1 MPEIHP
7 VPDTA
12 ADPPQPV
19 GRSVHR
25 GQFRITRLQ
34 IINWGTFT
42 GYRDLKLDE
51 RGVLFTGPSGSGKSS
66 LLDAHSIV
74 LLSAYD
80 QRFNASADLTA
91 RGSKQASRTV
101 ADYVRGAWSETND
114 EREQSRVRHL
124 RAGKPTWSAVAATY
138 SDGLGSTTTAVVV
151 KWFPGTETDSASL
164 KTMHQLHRGE
174 FDLSVMEEWAARGF
188 DLSWF
193 KKTYP
198 NTHYD
203 GQGAYLRELSK
214 RVGIGTAKSALPLLG
229 KAKAMKNVGDLNLFI
244 RDNMLDRPATF
255 EDAQKMLDAFTPLN
269 DAYKAAQRAHTQAKA
284 LREVP
289 GNWHT
294 FCSSTE
300 AHSRAQDMLG
310 ASMERYLRGVELRA
324 IETELDDIDREIARL
339 DAESGRLDEECSDA
353 RATFLSLRDQ
363 FNREGAALSALEG
376 DLGVQQAEARA
387 RLQAHGM
394 YGELVRAIGQPV
406 PQNKES
412 FTGLAEQAA
421 DIAGQAQAVLDK
433 AMPRRHDVFSASSAA
448 HRVFREKSHELEAL
462 RTARNLIP
470 QHRVE
475 RRDLIAA
482 GANVPAEDIVYAA
495 ELIDVAK
502 NEQRWRPAAEKV
514 LRNFGLRLLV
524 PEHHQDAVKRFI
536 DENDMKSVVEYS
548 VVPAA
553 AAVPAPPAPGTLAA
567 KLIVNTDHPAGP
579 WLATQ
584 LAARFNHHCV
594 ESAADLADHP
604 LAVTVRGTVKMPG
617 RHYRKDDRPEVSL
630 PSAYILGGNIAVKCD
645 ALTVEVAELERAA
658 HEADAAAKRLESAIT
673 DATGRRDAAQKLA
686 GYTRW
691 RDLDHWSTASAAED
705 IIRRIADLKANDVN
719 LADLETRRDA
729 AEAYW
734 TELVGKKADLDRDLT
749 RRNNRQTKL
758 IEDFDQEEPKPHT
771 IDDAD
776 DRAYLD
782 EVLAAVTGPDTAPV
796 TVDTML
802 HLRHNFRKELQH
814 CRDSAE
820 GTRHHAR
827 SNLQTAI
834 AGFIEQWP
842 DAAPDTSG
850 DVERSGG
857 DFARLYAEIVERNL
871 PAAMDKLERM
881 ISGDMVPSI
890 SFLHRSIVNAAEEIR
905 ARIKMVNAGL
915 RRVEFD
921 EGAHLQIVITAHES
935 VEVKEFRAA
944 VDAVLRHAPGTGTK
958 ESRDP
963 AVLLAQFRRV
973 QELMRRFTDT
983 AADAVRWRTQVL
995 DVRNTYTFYGRE
1007 ENTDGETTKT
1017 YRNTAVNSGGEQEK
1031 LVAFCLA
1038 AALSYNLAA
1047 PDSDGRPT
1055 FAPLMLDEAFSK
1067 SDEKYAQQAL
1077 AAFEEFGFQLIMAAP
1092 IRMSGIVEP
1101 YIGQAVLVDKHVNAT
1116 EARST
1121 VHTATFGELT
1131 ARRRGD
1137 YDTENT
1143 PASA

>member
-1 MPEIHP
+1 MP
-7 VPDTA
+7 DA
-12 ADPPQPV
+12 AAYPPRPV

-42 GYRDLKLDE
+42 GYRDLKVDE

-114 EREQSRVRHL
+114 EHDHSRIRYL

-138 SDGLGSTTTAVVV
+138 DNGLGSTTTAVVV

-164 KTMHQLHRGE
+164 RTMHQLHRGE
-174 FDLSVMEEWAARGF
+174 FNLPVMEEWAARGF

-193 KKTYP
+193 KKSHP

-203 GQGAYLRELSK
+203 GQGAYLRELGK
-214 RVGIGTAKSALPLLG
+214 RVGIGNSKSALALLG

-244 RDNMLDRPATF
+244 RDNMLDRPTTF
-255 EDAQKMLDAFTPLN
+255 DDAQKMLDAFTPLN
-269 DAYKAAQRAHTQAKA
+269 DAYKTAQRAHAQAKA

-289 GNWHT
+289 ENWHT
-294 FCSSTE
+294 FCSSTD

-310 ASMERYLRGVELRA
+310 TSMERYLRGVALHT
-324 IETELDDIDREIARL
+324 IETELNDIDQVIAGL
-339 DAESGRLDEECSDA
+339 DAEAGRLDEQCELA
-353 RATFLSLRDQ
+353 RGRFLSLQAQYNQDA
-363 FNREGAALSALEG
+363 AALRDLES
-376 DLGVQQAEARA
+376 DLKVQKAEARA
-387 RLQAHGM
+387 RLQAYGV
-394 YGELVRAIGQPV
+394 YGELVRAIGRPV
-406 PQNKES
+406 PEDEEA
-412 FTGLAEQAA
+412 FTALAAQTAG
-421 DIAGQAQAVLDK
+421 IAQEAQAVLDEEL
-433 AMPRRHDVFSASSAA
+433 PLRHDVFAAASGAR
-448 HRVFREKSHELEAL
+448 HELEEKARELEAL
-462 RTARNLIP
+462 GTARNLIP
-470 QHRVE
+470 PQRAQ

-482 GANVPAEDIVYAA
+482 GAKVPAGDLAYAA
-495 ELIDVAK
+495 ELIDVAPD
-502 NEQRWRPAAEKV
+502 EERWRPAAEKV
-514 LRNFGLRLLV
+514 LRGFGLRLLV
-524 PEHHQDAVKRFI
+524 PEGHQDAVKGFI
-536 DENDMKSVVEYS
+536 DANDMRSVVEYS

-553 AAVPAPPAPGTLAA
+553 FAVPAQQTPGTLAT
-567 KLIVNTDHPAGP
+567 KLTVSTGHPAGR
-579 WLATQ
+579 WLETE
-584 LAARFNHHCV
+584 LAKRFDHVCV
-594 ESAADLADHP
+594 EAAADLAGHR

-617 RHYRKDDRPEVSL
+617 HHYRKDDRPEVTL
-630 PSAYILGGNIAVKCD
+630 PSAYILGGNVAVKRD
-645 ALTVEVAELERAA
+645 ALTEVVAELQRTADVAERAA
-658 HEADAAAKRLESAIT
+658 EQLETSIT

-686 GYTRW
+686 EYTHW
-691 RDLDHWSTASAAED
+691 SDLDHWSADAAADDFTA
-705 IIRRIADLKANDVN
+705 RIAEVKANDVN
-719 LADLETRRDA
+719 LADLETRRDV
-729 AEAYW
+729 AEDRW
-734 TELVGKKADLDRDLT
+734 KELVGKKAELDADLT

-782 EVLAAVTGPDTAPV
+782 EVLAAVMGPGTAPV
-796 TVDTML
+796 TVDTMPQV
-802 HLRHNFRKELQH
+802 RHNFRKELQH
-814 CRDSAE
+814 RRDTAE

-827 SNLQTAI
+827 SNLKTAI
-834 AGFIEQWP
+834 EAFIERWP

-857 DFARLYAEIVERNL
+857 DFARLHTEIVERNL

-905 ARIKMVNAGL
+905 SRIKMVNSGL

-921 EGAHLQIVITAHES
+921 EGTHLQIVITAHEP
-935 VEVKEFRAA
+935 VEVKEFRTA
-944 VDAVLRHAPGTGTK
+944 VDAVLRNAPGTGTK

-983 AADAVRWRTQVL
+983 SADAVRWRTQVL

-1007 ENTDGETTKT
+1007 ENADGETTKT

-1077 AAFEEFGFQLIMAAP
+1077 GAFEEFGFQLIMAAP

-1131 ARRRGD
+1131 ERRRGD
-1137 YDTENT
+1137 FDAEDT